1 MIYWLQSHVSLSCD
15 KFGDHRRIGQ
25 SQKERER
32 CSTYWINKKEI
43 DDITANNWLI
53 ISQFQVSSC
62 VDHQHQEEE
71 KKKKKKFIQR
81 RARWGMRWCAPCPIL
96 SFVEFTTIYKVL
108 KSTFW
113 GLEERQKK
121 ACMGR
126 RYRGRNGEHW
136 TIFCFGNHMVG
147 NRTVLSVEKKNK
159 IYVSIQSWYI

>member
-1 MIYWLQSHVSLSCD
+1 MINYFS
-15 KFGDHRRIGQ
+15 
-25 SQKERER
+25 
-32 CSTYWINKKEI
+32 
-43 DDITANNWLI
+43 
-53 ISQFQVSSC
+53 VSSFL
-62 VDHQHQEEE
+62 VRWSSTPRRRKE
-71 KKKKKKFIQR
+71 KKKKIIQR

-147 NRTVLSVEKKNK
+147 NRTVSKRWKKKQNLCFNSK
-159 IYVSIQSWYI
+159 LIYINFIFCCLWRWEF